1 MTTSQPLSNSHTHAR
16 RHECALAMMT
26 KAPRAGE
33 VKTRL
38 VPPLEHEEAAALC
51 ACFLADTAA
60 NMTAAAARHAADCVA
75 VYTPVGAE
83 ETLSQLLPANF
94 SLLAQHGAT
103 LGDRLLRATE
113 ELLARGYKSVCLING
128 DTPTL
133 PPACLAAAVEHLRRP
148 GERAVLGPAEDGGY
162 YLIGLKRA
170 HRRLFADIPWS
181 TARVCALTVERARE
195 IKLAVELLRPWYDLD
210 DATSLCRLCDE
221 LFAANGK
228 FNARTDHAGYE
239 APHTRDYLAR
249 FIATGG
255 RERIWPAT
263 PVRL

>member
-1 MTTSQPLSNSHTHAR
+1 MTTSQPLSNSNTR
-16 RHECALAMMT
+16 RHECALAVMA

-38 VPPLEHEEAAALC
+38 VPPLDHEEAANLS

-60 NMTAAAARHAADCVA
+60 NMHAVAARHAADCIA
-75 VYTPVGAE
+75 VYTPIGAE

-94 SLLAQHGAT
+94 SLLAQQGAT
-103 LGDRLLRATE
+103 LGDRLLLATE

-133 PPACLAAAVEHLRRP
+133 PPVCLATAIEHLRRP
-148 GERAVLGPAEDGGY
+148 GERVVLGPADDGGY
-162 YLIGLKRA
+162 YLIGLTCA

-195 IKLAVELLRPWYDLD
+195 INLAVELLRPWYDLD
-210 DATSLCRLCDE
+210 DATSLSRLCAE

-228 FNARTDHAGYE
+228 FNAPTAHAGYE
-239 APHTRDYLAR
+239 APHTRDYLACL
-249 FIATGG
+249 IAAGG

-263 PVRL
+263 PVRLSP